1 MAKKAKR
8 TPVVIGAMT
17 KSGAVTLMKA
27 YRDKVGATLN
37 DTEPSLEEK
46 TGHWVFRVTM
56 PWDD

>member
-1 MAKKAKR
+1 
-8 TPVVIGAMT
+8 MT
-17 KSGAVTLMKA
+17 KAGAVTLMKA